1 MSFDLNT
8 YYPDVTINGRLVG
21 SLCQFCENSVPSIYK
36 EQGCSWSR
44 FLKPVEGWK
53 ATPTIMGN
61 PLKKG
66 LVTSF
71 CVHECPKFKQ
81 DSDIIIPKG

>member
-44 FLKPVEGWK
+44 FLQPVEGWK
-53 ATPTIMGN
+53 ATPTTVIHS
-61 PLKKG
+61 KKG
-66 LVTSF
+66 LLHHSVFMSALNLS
-71 CVHECPKFKQ
+71 KILI
-81 DSDIIIPKG
+81 S